1 MLVPSSS
8 TGHLHAPFG
17 SLCLFGRVRA
27 KFDSSPA
34 SSFERKDDGEAV
46 PPKPLSGEP
55 NLQLRVLT
63 APRRIHARP
72 VAALPGGAALDL
84 VELHTSVRQHYEEI
98 GAVVGQIGQTKLL
111 RLEKVL
117 DDFARTLSL
126 LEMLRVRGLALVHD
140 TGLVATGFGLH
151 ARLPLGRR
159 RVTRR
164 HSALCASAS
173 FSIQPGMAILPW
185 AMPCRTDRG
194 MPVVRERSR

>member
-46 PPKPLSGEP
+46 PPKPLSSEP

-84 VELHTSVRQHYEEI
+84 VELDTSVRQHYEEI

-111 RLEKVL
+111 RIEKVL
-117 DDFARTLSL
+117 DDLARMLSL
-126 LEMLRVRGLALVHD
+126 LEMLRVCGLTFVHD
-140 TGLVATGFGLH
+140 TGLVLACFGSQCCL
-151 ARLPLGRR
+151 RRGRR
-159 RVTRR
+159 GTTSL
-164 HSALCASAS
+164 HSALCAAAN

-185 AMPCRTDRG
+185 AMACRTDSG
-194 MPVVRERSR
+194 FERDSKRD